1 MKVQGA
7 TAVVKA
13 LEDEGVLYT
22 FGIPGTH
29 NIELYDA
36 LEDSRQIQSIL
47 VTDEQ
52 SASFMADAVSR
63 TSDSIGVV
71 NLVPGP
77 GVTHALSGIA
87 EAFMDNIPLLVL
99 ACGVRTDTG
108 KMYQLHDIDQL
119 ALLKPVCK
127 DVFHVVSPED
137 IYHTIRNAIQI
148 ARSRTPGPVAVEIPA
163 NHYLT
168 LFDTPG
174 LVFSRPPYIPS
185 LPGSDDMLRAA
196 RMLNESK
203 RPAIYVGNGAK
214 NTPFLLYE
222 LAEKLCAP
230 VVTTI
235 QGKGVFP
242 ETHEL
247 FLWNGFGNSAPPFV
261 TRIMDRCDCLLAIG
275 CRFGEV
281 ATASYGIRPPEN
293 MIHVDINPEVH
304 NVNYKARLPIV
315 SDAGSFLRTLSPLV
329 ERHPKNTT
337 LISEIS
343 SGHQQ
348 IVQRWEKQKS
358 RQGVS
363 PWHFFSTLQKY
374 AGDDAIY
381 TTDSGTGTFLA
392 MEMLRLEKP
401 GLFIGPIDYSCMG
414 YSVPAAIGAK
424 LVNPGREV
432 IAIAGDGAIL
442 MTGFEILTA
451 SHLSIAPVIFVMRD
465 GSLSQIAQLQKFA
478 YAREAGAILPD
489 YSTKAFANAVN
500 ARYFYIPNDGLVEKT
515 IPQALQ
521 AAGLGKPVV
530 VEVAIDYSVKTWFTR
545 GIIKTNFLRLPW
557 SDRVRLTVRSGKR
570 RLQKKKPPSETQGGA
585 PSDR

>member
-1 MKVQGA
+1 MKIRGSI
-7 TAVVKA
+7 AVVQA
-13 LEDEGVLYT
+13 LEDEGVRYT

-36 LEDSRQIQSIL
+36 LEDSRQIQPIL

-87 EAFMDNIPLLVL
+87 EAFMDNIPILVL
-99 ACGVRTDTG
+99 VCGVRTDTG
-108 KMYQLHDIDQL
+108 KSYQLHDIDQL

-127 DVFHVVSPED
+127 EVFHVVSAGD
-137 IYHTIRNAIQI
+137 IYHTVRTAVKI

-168 LFDTPG
+168 TFEISG
-174 LVFSRPPYIPS
+174 FVYNKPPYIPS
-185 LPGSDDMLRAA
+185 LPKSDDMLRAA
-196 RMLNESK
+196 QMLNESK
-203 RPAIYVGNGAK
+203 RPAIYVGYGAK

-222 LAEKLCAP
+222 LAEKLSAP

-242 ETHEL
+242 ESHEL
-247 FLWNGFGNSAPPFV
+247 FLWNGFGHSAPPFV
-261 TRIMDRCDCLLAIG
+261 SRIMDRCDCLLAIG

-281 ATASYGIRPPEN
+281 ATASYGISPPEN
-293 MIHVDINPEVH
+293 MIHVDISPEVH
-304 NVNYKARLPIV
+304 DSNYTSRVPIV

-329 ERHPKNTT
+329 ERHPKNTAM
-337 LISEIS
+337 IAEIAE
-343 SGHQQ
+343 GHRQV
-348 IVQRWEKQKS
+348 IQRWESKKS
-358 RQGVS
+358 KKGVT

-374 AGDDAIY
+374 AGADAIY
-381 TTDSGTGTFLA
+381 TTDSGNGTFLA

-401 GLFIGPIDYSCMG
+401 GLFNGPIDYSCMG

-424 LVNPGREV
+424 LANPNREV

-442 MTGFEILTA
+442 MTGFELLTA
-451 SHLSIAPVIFVMRD
+451 SNLSIAPVVFVMRD
-465 GSLSQIAQLQKFA
+465 RNLSQISQLQKFT
-478 YAREAGAILPD
+478 YARETCAILPD
-489 YSTKAFANAVN
+489 YSTRAFANAVN
-500 ARYFYIPNDGLVEKT
+500 ARYFYIPTDGLVEKT
-515 IPQALQ
+515 IPQALH
-521 AAGLGKPVV
+521 AAGEGKPVV
-530 VEVAIDYSVKTWFTR
+530 VEVAIDYTVKTWFTR
-545 GIIKTNFLRLPW
+545 GVLKTNFLRLPW
-557 SDRVRLTVRSGKR
+557 NERVRMTIRAGKR
-570 RLQKKKPPSETQGGA
+570 RLQKKKNGPGS
-585 PSDR
+585 